1 MKSGKK
7 GTLIMVVRHELT
19 YRGPAPYLGTAHD
32 EPTNTDRGRS
42 YAKEEGTPS

>member
-1 MKSGKK
+1 MESGKK

-19 YRGPAPYLGTAHD
+19 DRGPSVLMVTAHK
-32 EPTNTDRGRS
+32 PMNTDRGRS